1 MLTLAS
7 TSAIRRH
14 LLSQAGVIFEAV
26 GSGVDEDGVKLAMRM
41 QGASPRSQADK
52 LAELKA
58 VKVSQKRPGF
68 VLGCDQIL
76 SVEGHCFDK
85 AETLEEAFE
94 RLGQLRGK
102 THNLECAAVIAK
114 DGQAV
119 WRVVTRPELTMRA
132 CSDDFLWAYLNS
144 CGKDALSSVGCYQ
157 FEGPGVQL
165 FERVDG
171 DFFSILGLPL
181 LEVLAF
187 LRLHGEI
194 AT

>member
-1 MLTLAS
+1 
-7 TSAIRRH
+7 
-14 LLSQAGVIFEAV
+14 
-26 GSGVDEDGVKLAMRM
+26 
-41 QGASPRSQADK
+41 
-52 LAELKA
+52 
-58 VKVSQKRPGF
+58 
-68 VLGCDQIL
+68 
-76 SVEGHCFDK
+76 
-85 AETLEEAFE
+85 
-94 RLGQLRGK
+94 
-102 THNLECAAVIAK
+102 
-114 DGQAV
+114 
-119 WRVVTRPELTMRA
+119 MRA

-171 DFFSILGLPL
+171 DFFSILGRPL